1 MEIEEINYME
11 TLKVKYT
18 EAGKGKN
25 FLGDTIT
32 ACTYLKD
39 IYVSKEK
46 MNYLGWQKPDTIRN
60 NRMKLREV

>member
-1 MEIEEINYME
+1 MEIEEINYTE

-46 MNYLGWQKPDTIRN
+46 WII
-60 NRMKLREV
+60 